1 MSSVDEPQSE
11 IRVGAET
18 DVTVDPALEATVI
31 TTPKN
36 DHKNRHQV
44 QSYKSFYV
52 RNLRNLRLLVLW

>member
-1 MSSVDEPQSE
+1 MAEIWMFSGLDMITVDEPQSE

-36 DHKNRHQV
+36 DHKNRHQGTT
-44 QSYKSFYV
+44 
-52 RNLRNLRLLVLW
+52 L

>member
-1 MSSVDEPQSE
+1 MAEFWTFSWLDLSNVDEPQSE

-36 DHKNRHQV
+36 DHKNRHQGTI
-44 QSYKSFYV
+44 
-52 RNLRNLRLLVLW
+52 L